1 MNMGRSMVVL
11 LAAVGGVAL
20 GQPGEGAGAAGAG
33 GGGPGGGPGRGDGSP
48 WRITFTTAGE
58 YTTAA
63 DFKADGG
70 GSVSVARANAGL
82 SVSRQVGDKGLASV
96 SLGWQRSWYDFDSPS
111 VFGAAAP
118 WDEVNE
124 IDLSVLYRVRI
135 NDKWSWFGGGGVNS
149 AGEDGADFGDTLTGG
164 GVLGAGYAFNEKFRL
179 TGGLLVR
186 SQLEEDVTFVPI
198 IGVDWKFAEKW
209 RLSTD
214 YRRSIFPR
222 PSLSLIHSLSD
233 SLDLALSVGY
243 ETRVFRL
250 DEDGSNPDGVARER
264 RVPVELSADW
274 KVSPNVSL
282 NAMAGVSTWGRYR
295 LDDSTGTRISQSE
308 VEPAGIF
315 GLSVKLEF

>member
-1 MNMGRSMVVL
+1 MTMSMGRSVMVL
-11 LAAVGGVAL
+11 LATVGGAAF
-20 GQPGEGAGAAGAG
+20 GQPGEAGKGGA
-33 GGGPGGGPGRGDGSP
+33 GGGPGRGDSSP
-48 WRITFTTAGE
+48 WKVTFTTQGE

-82 SVSRQVGDKGLASV
+82 AVSGRLGETGLATV

-111 VFGAAAP
+111 VFGASAP
-118 WDEVNE
+118 WDEINE
-124 IDLSVLYRVRI
+124 IDLSFVYRARI
-135 NDKWSWFGGGGVNS
+135 NEKWSWFGGGGVNS

-164 GVLGAGYAFNEKFRL
+164 GVLGVGYAFSEKFRL

-186 SQLEEDVTFVPI
+186 SQLEEEVSFVPI
-198 IGVDWKFAEKW
+198 IGVDWKIAEKW

-222 PSLSLIHSLSD
+222 PSVSLIHSVSD
-233 SLDLALSVGY
+233 SLDVALSVGY

-250 DEDGSNPDGVARER
+250 DEDGTNPDGVARER
-264 RVPVELSADW
+264 RVPVEVIADW
-274 KVSPNVSL
+274 KISPNVSL

-295 LDDSTGTRISQSE
+295 LDDSTGTRITQSE